1 MSLPRF
7 FLENQVLAAETEAVF
22 PLRLAADD
30 VKHAKVLRLTAGEH
44 IAVIDGASDYFEC
57 EIIDISNGLPLVSI
71 ARHEEAPAEGP
82 QVILLQGLA
91 KGDKMETVIRH
102 ATEVGVAAFV
112 PLTCRRSVVK
122 LDGKKAAAKTERWR
136 AIAKSAAMQSG
147 QARIP
152 EVSEPATVGE
162 ACARLEGATAV
173 LVCWEEAPGSAS
185 LREAIQGALA
195 ATRTPAADARIAVVV
210 GPEGGLAEEE
220 VRAFLA
226 SNPRARLVTLGPSIL
241 RTETAGIVAPALALY
256 ELGGMGNDPAGAEI
270 ERVEEDAG
278 TVLPAPSPAAE
289 GFAAMFPSAEI
300 ADA

>member
-30 VKHAKVLRLTAGEH
+30 AKHAKVLRLAPGEH

-57 EIIDISNGLPLVSI
+57 EIVDFSDSLPLVSI
-71 ARHEEAPAEGP
+71 ARHEETAAEGP

-112 PLTCRRSVVK
+112 PLACKRSVVK

-162 ACARLEGATAV
+162 ACALLGGATAV
-173 LVCWEEAPGSAS
+173 LVCWEEAPESAS
-185 LREAIQGALA
+185 LRGAIRGALA
-195 ATRTPAADARIAVVV
+195 ATCTPAADARIAVVV

-220 VRAFLA
+220 VRRLLDC
-226 SNPRARLVTLGPSIL
+226 NPRAALVTLGPSIL

-256 ELGGMGNDPAGAEI
+256 ELGGMGNGHA
-270 ERVEEDAG
+270 
-278 TVLPAPSPAAE
+278 
-289 GFAAMFPSAEI
+289 
-300 ADA
+300 

>member
-1 MSLPRF
+1 MSLHRF
-7 FLENQVLAAETEAVF
+7 FLDDQVLSAEEGGSFALRLSDGDAHHARV
-22 PLRLAADD
+22 LRLAP
-30 VKHAKVLRLTAGEH
+30 GEH
-44 IAVIDGASDYFEC
+44 IAVVDAAGDCFEC
-57 EIIDISNGLPLVSI
+57 EVARAGDDVVVSI
-71 ARHEEAPAEGP
+71 ASREGGVEPAFRLTLF
-82 QVILLQGLA
+82 QALV

-112 PLTCRRSVVK
+112 PLACRRSVVK

-152 EVSEPATVGE
+152 EVSEPMTVGE
-162 ACARLEGATAV
+162 AASMLAEATAV

-220 VRAFLA
+220 VRALLA

-256 ELGGMGNDPAGAEI
+256 ELGAMGNGPERAEI

-278 TVLPAPSPAAE
+278 TVLSAPSPAAE